1 MKTIPVTARV
11 EPMSLALIRDCLITI
26 GYPAENLS
34 NNAQIFKTAI
44 MFSLMH
50 LKQLTNITTPSEES
64 LSLLERK
71 PKLRK

>member
-11 EPMSLALIRDCLITI
+11 EPMSLALIRDSLISI
-26 GYPAENLS
+26 GFPPENLS

-44 MFSLMH
+44 MFSIMQ
-50 LKQLTNITTPSEES
+50 LKQITNITTPSEES
-64 LSLLERK
+64 LAMLERK